1 MQSFSLGLVTP
12 RNFTI
17 TGASNATP
25 IVITTAANTFVSGDV
40 VTVKSVVGNTA
51 ANGTWYAAVLSPTTL
66 QLYSDVNRQHGA
78 IGNGAYLSGGIIS
91 APTELS
97 LAANDPQQGILG
109 SEVCKILF
117 APAAGVSATGVLYV
131 GIAGLNQLTLA
142 NVLRTL
148 NPPSSTGLMD
158 YWELD
163 LDGTNVMNLTTYW
176 VDAANAGSE
185 GVVVSYARR

>member
-1 MQSFSLGLVTP
+1 MQAGIIAP
-12 RNFTI
+12 AAMAR
-17 TGASNATP
+17 A
-25 IVITTAANTFVSGDV
+25 TAAVRS
-40 VTVKSVVGNTA
+40 
-51 ANGTWYAAVLSPTTL
+51 
-66 QLYSDVNRQHGA
+66 
-78 IGNGAYLSGGIIS
+78 
-91 APTELS
+91 
-97 LAANDPQQGILG
+97 
-109 SEVCKILF
+109 
-117 APAAGVSATGVLYV
+117 AAGVSATGVLYV